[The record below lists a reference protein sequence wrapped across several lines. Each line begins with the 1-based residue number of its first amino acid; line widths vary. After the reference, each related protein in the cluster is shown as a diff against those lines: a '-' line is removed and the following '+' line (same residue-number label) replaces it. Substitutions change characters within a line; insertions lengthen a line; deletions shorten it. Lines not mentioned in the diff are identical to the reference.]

1 MENKFSKIFGK
12 KQNWLI
18 VLLIGILLVVV
29 AMPTK
34 TQSDTNVIKGYEKVE
49 ETSTEIEKRLKKLLE
64 NMQDVGDVEVMIT
77 YEDREI
83 VEGVVVLADGAD
95 NAVVVRNITEVVQAL
110 FDVDSHKIKVIERN
124 LKTK

>member
-1 MENKFSKIFGK
+1 MESKFSKILGK

-34 TQSDTNVIKGYEKVE
+34 TQSDTNVITGYEKAE

>member
-1 MENKFSKIFGK
+1 MENKFSKILGK

-34 TQSDTNVIKGYEKVE
+34 TQSDTNVMKGYEKVE

-124 LKTK
+124 LKSK